1 MLFKTIYWYIEHI
14 LLALN
19 WLWSATLQTIYD
31 TNAQKQWQNRRIWR
45 KRSAFTSW
53 CTEKLQFLSK
63 CHVFTDLP
71 VASHMSCLTWVR
83 NSFPFSS
90 DTVWSLLA
98 EHAHSLPPSS
108 CPVSQ
113 VHGEAYKICRV
124 HCRLRR
130 LRTSALKVLT
140 VTDQSHPCGI
150 LCPGLWD
157 MAWIS
162 SASCLPQAGIA
173 SVVCTCHLS
182 CP

>member
-1 MLFKTIYWYIEHI
+1 MVSNSANHLRYKCTKTM
-14 LLALN
+14 
-19 WLWSATLQTIYD
+19 TK
-31 TNAQKQWQNRRIWR
+31 QKNL
-45 KRSAFTSW
+45 
-53 CTEKLQFLSK
+53 EKTFSFHQLVHWELQFLSK

-113 VHGEAYKICRV
+113 VHGEAYKICGV

-140 VTDQSHPCGI
+140 VTDRSHPCGI
-150 LCPGLWD
+150 LRPGSWD

-162 SASCLPQAGIA
+162 SASCLPQAGIV